1 MWKKSTGN
9 LLVAVCLLLLLGACG
24 QDTAPDGQAGATK
37 EAAPKDQIDRLSDAP
52 ITLKVWSG
60 DNATEQKAMIAEPIK
75 AKFPN
80 ITLEIIPSQ
89 GNALDKLLSQGTKPD
104 IIRVSRNNMVT
115 QVLPPKMEYDMS
127 PLIKKYNYDLS
138 RYSPELIQS
147 IKGLGKDGQML
158 GLPYTKV
165 TYGLLYN
172 KQLFDK
178 FAVPYP
184 KDGMAWD
191 QAIELA
197 KRMTRL
203 EDGVQYL
210 GLCVQWYNI
219 LGSQLS
225 LPQIDRNDK
234 ANMSNWTRPATIFKQ
249 IYDIPGN
256 RGANT
261 SSLAKAMDPFYKG
274 TLAMLAINPS
284 SMISTTKQYP
294 DLQWD
299 MVTVPTFPEAPKSA
313 PFLNYRLAA
322 VAPTSEHKEDAFK
335 VIAYLNSDE
344 VQTKL
349 VRDGYVTSLNNPE
362 IQKQFAA
369 NLPELKDKNLQA
381 IFKNV
386 QADPFQSQYL
396 ESSVEKIILG
406 GFNDIREG
414 KGGDINTVLRQMD
427 EEINKKVAELK
438 AGK

>member
-1 MWKKSTGN
+1 
-9 LLVAVCLLLLLGACG
+9 LFLLLGACG
-24 QDTAPDGQAGATK
+24 QDPVSDNLQDATK
-37 EAAPKDQIDRLSDAP
+37 EAAPKDQINQLSDTP
-52 ITLKVWSG
+52 LTLKVWSG
-60 DNATEQKAMIAEPIK
+60 DNAAEQKAMIEVPIK

-89 GNALDKLLSQGTKPD
+89 GNPLDKLLSEDNKPD
-104 IIRVSRNNMVT
+104 IIRVSRNNMVS
-115 QVLPPKMEYDMS
+115 QVLPPKMEFDMT
-127 PLIKKYNYDLS
+127 PLVKKYNYDLG

-147 IKGLGKDGQML
+147 IKGLGKDGQTL
-158 GLPYTKV
+158 GMPYSKV

-184 KDGMAWD
+184 KDDMTWD

-203 EDGVQYL
+203 EDGTQYL
-210 GLCVQWYNI
+210 GLSVQWYNI

-225 LPQIDRNDK
+225 LPQIDRK
-234 ANMSNWTRPATIFKQ
+234 TQANMSSWTRPAAIFKQ

-299 MVTVPTFPEAPKSA
+299 MVTVPTFPEAPKAA

-322 VAPTSEHKEDAFK
+322 VAPTSDHKEEAFK

-349 VRDGYVTSLNNPE
+349 IRDGYVTSLKSPE

-369 NLPELKDKNLQA
+369 NMPELKDKNLQA

-386 QADPFQSQYL
+386 QADPFQSPYL
-396 ESSVEKIILG
+396 ESSIEKIILG
-406 GFNDIREG
+406 GFDDIREG
-414 KGGDINTVLRQMD
+414 KGGDINTILRQMD
-427 EEINKKVAELK
+427 EEINKQVAGLK
-438 AGK
+438 SGK